1 MISNN
6 FVSFLGR
13 VDMRAATYNN
23 FLEQKIKSA
32 KIVYRYKMM
41 DIYADTNTM
50 NFDTKDYALMGL

>member
-1 MISNN
+1 
-6 FVSFLGR
+6 
-13 VDMRAATYNN
+13 MRAATYNN